1 MLPMPGQG
9 RGRVLAGEVRE
20 PRGDRGGG
28 RGGWG
33 RGRGELR
40 GDPQL
45 HPAAAG
51 VGAQWEAVEAAGVCQ
66 PRHQARRDEPAGAA
80 RPEAAAEAGQGDGHL
95 PGQNIL
101 ELKTNSHE
109 V

>member
-1 MLPMPGQG
+1 MVGENMADTDTSTAGSNSDEVILIRPEYLSLMLPMSGQG
-9 RGRVLAGEVRE
+9 GGRVLAGEVRE

-28 RGGWG
+28 RGGGG

-51 VGAQWEAVEAAGVCQ
+51 GQQCAA
-66 PRHQARRDEPAGAA
+66 
-80 RPEAAAEAGQGDGHL
+80 
-95 PGQNIL
+95 
-101 ELKTNSHE
+101 
-109 V
+109 

>member
-9 RGRVLAGEVRE
+9 GGRVLAGEVRE

-28 RGGWG
+28 HGGGG

-51 VGAQWEAVEAAGVCQ
+51 GQQCAA
-66 PRHQARRDEPAGAA
+66 
-80 RPEAAAEAGQGDGHL
+80 
-95 PGQNIL
+95 
-101 ELKTNSHE
+101 
-109 V
+109 